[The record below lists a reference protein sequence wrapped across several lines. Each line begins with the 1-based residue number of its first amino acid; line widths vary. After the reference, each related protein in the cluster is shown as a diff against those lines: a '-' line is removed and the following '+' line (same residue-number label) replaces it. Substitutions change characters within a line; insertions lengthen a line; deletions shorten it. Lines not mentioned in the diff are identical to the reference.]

1 MNQIIKLLLL
11 GWALSLPLSAA
22 EIRAVY
28 ADAGSEFFTH
38 PDPFEANWHK
48 MKAVEV
54 DLYPQNMENPKI
66 FKAGVSKVKV
76 KAVHNKKWLA
86 IYLSWPD
93 DTKNNQV
100 ATSMASDA
108 AAIQI
113 PVMSWNKTS
122 FIMGGPKTPV
132 SIMNWKAI
140 WQNDIDTHYQETQD
154 VFPNTWVDT
163 YQFGKNPA
171 IDVNNPVSQP
181 NRKEPVESLMA
192 EGFGTLTSQKHQNLH
207 GKGVYKDGRW
217 HVVFARPFV
226 KANLTEAE
234 LRMGKKTALAFAIW
248 DGGNGETG
256 SRKAYAPWNTLWLEL
271 K

>member
-1 MNQIIKLLLL
+1 MKHIFKLFLL
-11 GWALSLPLSAA
+11 GCTLTFPLAAA

-28 ADAGSEFFTH
+28 ADTDEKFFTD
-38 PDPFEANWHK
+38 PNPFEPNWHK
-48 MKAVEV
+48 MKAVEI
-54 DLYPQNMENPKI
+54 DLYPQNMEKPKI
-66 FKAGVSKVKV
+66 FKTGVSKIKV
-76 KAVHNKKWLA
+76 KAIHNKEWLA

-93 DTKNNQV
+93 GTKNNQV
-100 ATSMASDA
+100 STSMESDA
-108 AAIQI
+108 AAIQM
-113 PVMSWNKTS
+113 PVLSWNKTS

-140 WQNDIDTHYQETQD
+140 WQNDIDTHYQEVKD

-171 IDVNNPVSQP
+171 IDINNPVSQP
-181 NRKEPVESLMA
+181 NRKEPVESLVA
-192 EGFGTLTSQKHQNLH
+192 EGFGTLTSQKFQNLH
-207 GKGVYKDGRW
+207 GKGVYRDGRW
-217 HVVFARPFV
+217 HVVFARPF
-226 KANLTEAE
+226 KRINQIESE

-256 SRKAYAPWNTLWLEL
+256 SRKAYAPWNELWLEL